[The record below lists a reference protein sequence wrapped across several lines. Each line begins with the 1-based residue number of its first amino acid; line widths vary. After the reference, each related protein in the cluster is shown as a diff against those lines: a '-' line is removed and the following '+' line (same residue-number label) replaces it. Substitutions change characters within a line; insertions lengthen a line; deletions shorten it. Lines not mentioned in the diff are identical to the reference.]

1 MSGSPATSRLTRS
14 RARSSVAGAWSTV
27 TTRDSTDAAASAR
40 LGGTGRVLVRASG
53 TEPVVRVMVEA
64 ATEEIAAAV
73 ASELAGAVE
82 RRYSADR

>member
-1 MSGSPATSRLTRS
+1 MAEEI
-14 RARSSVAGAWSTV
+14 
-27 TTRDSTDAAASAR
+27 AAAVAR

-64 ATEEIAAAV
+64 ATEVLADGV
-73 ASELAGAVE
+73 ARDLVVAVE